1 MQLRTVS
8 YDEASDLVAAMG
20 EELTIRYGGIGGPS
34 HADAADF
41 LPPQGVF
48 LVGAVDGVD
57 VACGGVRQ
65 LEGFGPGLGGEVK
78 RMYVVPSVRGRGL
91 SRVLLRTLVAHA
103 RSVGMTGLWLETGT
117 AQPEAMALYESEGF
131 RPIPRYGTYKDE
143 PESRCY
149 ALDL

>member
-20 EELTIRYGGIGGPS
+20 EELSLRYGGIGGPS

-48 LVGAVDGVD
+48 LVGAVGGRD
-57 VACGGVRQ
+57 VACGGLRPLV
-65 LEGFGPGLGGEVK
+65 GFGPGLGEVK
-78 RMYVVPSVRGRGL
+78 RMYVAPSVRGRGL
-91 SRVLLRTLVAHA
+91 SRVLLRALVAHA
-103 RSVGMTGLWLETGT
+103 RSVGMTRLWLETGT

-131 RPIPRYGTYKDE
+131 RPIPPYGTYKDE